1 MFFPLALFGSS
12 NIIGSLKLISLFIS
26 HVLQQTSQPSTAV
39 KSEKPTTIP
48 SLINETSSKIAN
60 ISTNVTN
67 INENT
72 TSTQPASWYNYFS
85 SSKPSYSPTNQ
96 PSAVIVENPTLVPT
110 IEPSDSPTYALT
122 EKIVNSVT
130 SSNDNQNNYEL
141 ISSMAAILSIII
153 IAVAFFITKKH
164 LVKKKKH
171 RTNVVFRSPLLF
183 DMSKRA
189 KQRKKLMEDYFEVE
203 ATENALQHRSAASS
217 LDHQISTEF
226 IDITREN
233 QQSIY

>member
-1 MFFPLALFGSS
+1 M
-12 NIIGSLKLISLFIS
+12 
-26 HVLQQTSQPSTAV
+26 
-39 KSEKPTTIP
+39 
-48 SLINETSSKIAN
+48 
-60 ISTNVTN
+60 STNVTIN
-67 INENT
+67 IKENST
-72 TSTQPASWYNYFS
+72 LTQPASWYNYFS

-96 PSAVIVENPTLVPT
+96 PSVVLTEHPTTEPT
-110 IEPSDSPTYALT
+110 IEPSDFPTYAST
-122 EKIVNSVT
+122 EKSNNSAT

-141 ISSMAAILSIII
+141 ISSMTAIISIVI

-164 LVKKKKH
+164 LLKKKKH
-171 RTNVVFRSPLLF
+171 RTNIVFRSPLLF

-203 ATENALQHRSAASS
+203 ATENTLQHRSAASS